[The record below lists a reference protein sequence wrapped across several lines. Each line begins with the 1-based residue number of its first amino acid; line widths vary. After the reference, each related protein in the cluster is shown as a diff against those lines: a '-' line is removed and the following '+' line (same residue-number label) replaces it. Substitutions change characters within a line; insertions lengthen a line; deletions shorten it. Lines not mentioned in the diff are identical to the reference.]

1 MEVMKASIIYLISLI
16 AAHTLK
22 LLTPIKF
29 EDKDCES
36 SYTTRIDKGNVTYV
50 VTVKQWC
57 MISKTQISIFNS
69 TTKYYISDIL
79 ILLDGKTIGT
89 NKLFFPEPV
98 KGIFK
103 RTKLPHAVIALATLE
118 KLSIKTDEVCI
129 TT

>member
-1 MEVMKASIIYLISLI
+1 MEVLRESLTYLLSLI
-16 AAHTLK
+16 AARILK
-22 LLTPIKF
+22 IMTPIKF
-29 EDKDCES
+29 EDKECES
-36 SYTTRIDKGNVTYV
+36 SYTTRVDKGNVTYI
-50 VTVKQWC
+50 VTVKQWA

-118 KLSIKTDEVCI
+118 KLSIKTAEVCI
-129 TT
+129 TA